1 MRGEREGKER
11 VKRVSSLFFFYCCKK
26 SVFSNS
32 EAVKLFFF
40 AIFLLPLVL
49 AMSLTTWN
57 GKKRGQ
63 GGKRGGREQGKD
75 GKREGMERGKGKK
88 EGKE

>member
-63 GGKRGGREQGKD
+63 GGKRGGRELGIE
-75 GKREGMERGKGKK
+75 GRERKREKNK
-88 EGKE
+88 

>member
-63 GGKRGGREQGKD
+63 GGKRGGRELGIE
-75 GKREGMERGKGKK
+75 GRERKREKNT
-88 EGKE
+88 

>member
-63 GGKRGGREQGKD
+63 GGKRGGREPGIE
-75 GKREGMERGKGKK
+75 GRERKREKNK
-88 EGKE
+88 